1 MTRYYSHPTFN
12 SAQGNLK
19 KWNKKVGDAIAPG
32 DVLASIE
39 TDKAVVDFEMQEEG
53 FVAALLYPEGTM
65 DIELGKVVAIIV
77 EDEADIAAFKDYKPG
92 SGAAPTKLAAAAA
105 APESAPASTS
115 SSSVSLPDHIS
126 LEMPNLSP
134 TMEKVSEVFFV
145 HSFSYLAQGNLK
157 KWNKKVG
164 DAIAP
169 GDVLASIETDK
180 AVVDFEMQ
188 EEGFVAALLYPEG
201 TMDIEL
207 GKVVAIIVEDEADI
221 AAFKDYKPGSGAAP
235 TKLAAAAAAPESA
248 PASTSP
254 SAAPQQRQAASG
266 DRPFIS
272 PLAKKMAKEKGIALD

>member
-53 FVAALLYPEGTM
+53 FVAALLYPEGT
-65 DIELGKVVAIIV
+65 K
-77 EDEADIAAFKDYKPG
+77 
-92 SGAAPTKLAAAAA
+92 
-105 APESAPASTS
+105 
-115 SSSVSLPDHIS
+115 
-126 LEMPNLSP
+126 
-134 TMEKVSEVFFV
+134 
-145 HSFSYLAQGNLK
+145 
-157 KWNKKVG
+157 
-164 DAIAP
+164 
-169 GDVLASIETDK
+169 
-180 AVVDFEMQ
+180 
-188 EEGFVAALLYPEG
+188 
-201 TMDIEL
+201 DIEL